1 MALLRRQWT
10 PEDAQHWT
18 REDAIAAA
26 LSALGYL
33 LIIIGGTLALLAS
46 VAGYVILAAGIG
58 VSALMYWVIDPKL
71 RAVSEEYG
79 QRQKEFLARVEGITR
94 WEKHE

>member
-1 MALLRRQWT
+1 MVFIRRQWT

-18 REDAIAAA
+18 REDALAAV

-46 VAGYVILAAGIG
+46 TAGYFILAAGIG
-58 VSALMYWVIDPKL
+58 ASALMYWVIDPKL
-71 RAVSEEYG
+71 RAISREYER
-79 QRQKEFLARVEGITR
+79 RQKEFLARVEGITR